1 MTAAKQPTKGT
12 MKPAAN
18 TFSPW
23 LVKQRP
29 AGDWV
34 VDQLNRT
41 TGQTR
46 RIGPFKT
53 EAEARGVH
61 QDLTVKK
68 PTP

>member
-1 MTAAKQPTKGT
+1 MTPT
-12 MKPAAN
+12 AH
-18 TFSPW
+18 TFSHW

-46 RIGPFKT
+46 RLGPFKT
-53 EAEARGVH
+53 EAEAREVWA
-61 QDLTVKK
+61 DLTVKK
-68 PTP
+68 PKP

>member
-1 MTAAKQPTKGT
+1 MPPSAH
-12 MKPAAN
+12 

-29 AGDWV
+29 CGDWV

-41 TGQTR
+41 TRQTR
-46 RIGPFKT
+46 RLGPFKT

-61 QDLTVKK
+61 HDLTVKK
-68 PTP
+68 PKP